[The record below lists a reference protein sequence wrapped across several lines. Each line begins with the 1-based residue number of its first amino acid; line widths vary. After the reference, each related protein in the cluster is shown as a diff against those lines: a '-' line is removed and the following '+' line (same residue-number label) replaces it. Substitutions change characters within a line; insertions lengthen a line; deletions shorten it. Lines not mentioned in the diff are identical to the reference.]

1 MTTHPTRVRWH
12 PTALWLLL
20 HEPRVITAL
29 HLVGY
34 LILTA
39 GGTLALI
46 SPPSSIQAEW
56 GPLLT
61 SLWGGALLIG
71 GAIALVSTPRG
82 VWWGERIGITIL
94 IVGLLMYA
102 SIAVFLH
109 VTASGNRL
117 PQVGVIAYA
126 IVSLLVRW
134 IRIKATA
141 LDPMRGPDGYRPDPA
156 V

>member
-1 MTTHPTRVRWH
+1 MSTTPTRVRWH
-12 PTALWLLL
+12 PMALWLLL

-34 LILTA
+34 LVLTV
-39 GGTLALI
+39 GGTLGLI
-46 SPPSSIQAEW
+46 SPPSSLQAEW

-61 SLWGGALLIG
+61 SLWGGALIVG
-71 GAIALVSTPRG
+71 GLVALVSTPRG
-82 VWWGERIGITIL
+82 IWWGERIGITIL

-102 SIAVFLH
+102 SIVVFLH
-109 VTASGNRL
+109 LTSPGNRI
-117 PQVGVIAYA
+117 PQVGVVAYA

-134 IRIKATA
+134 VRIRGVA
-141 LDPMRGPDGYRPDPA
+141 LDPMRGPDGYHPDPA

>member
-12 PTALWLLL
+12 PMALWLLL

-29 HLVGY
+29 HLLGY
-34 LILTA
+34 LILSL
-39 GGTLALI
+39 GGVMALAT
-46 SPPSSIQAEW
+46 PPSSLQAEW

-61 SLWGGALLIG
+61 GLWGGALIVG
-71 GAIALVSTPRG
+71 GLVALVSTPRG

-102 SIAVFLH
+102 SIVGFLH

-134 IRIKATA
+134 VRIRGIA
-141 LDPMRGPDGYRPDPA
+141 LDPMRGPDGYHPDPA
-156 V
+156 A